1 VRLKSISCFS
11 FYAACMALKRIQK
24 ENMQNV
30 DCNIKKQFL
39 LASVALAAGLLSASV
54 LAKDLRVIVHSSFD
68 LPKPLL
74 AKFESEAGVKL
85 KIVKGGDSG
94 EMLNKLILTRKAP
107 IADVVY
113 GIDNAQAVKAK
124 AADVLDMYDGAS
136 AQVESKAEFAGMA
149 VAVDY
154 GFVTLNYDKA
164 TVAKRGTPLPK
175 SLEELTQP
183 AYKKW
188 LVVENPAT
196 SGPGYAFLLATIA
209 HMGEEKA
216 FAWWKSMRAN
226 DMKVAKGWTEAYYT
240 DFSRNGGAYPI
251 VVSYAS
257 SPAAEVFYSKDKLID
272 SPTAS
277 LFLPGAVFKQV
288 EGVALIKG
296 GKQRAEAEKFLEFMR
311 SNDVQEAMQT
321 TMWMFPMLSTTKRAD
336 VMKYAPEPAKF
347 ESMPATVIAEKGA
360 GWISRW
366 TKTVLK

>member
-1 VRLKSISCFS
+1 MNKRFFI
-11 FYAACMALKRIQK
+11 YAAAMVFSALST
-24 ENMQNV
+24 
-30 DCNIKKQFL
+30 FST
-39 LASVALAAGLLSASV
+39 LAS
-54 LAKDLRVIVHSSFD
+54 AKDLRVIVHSSFD

-94 EMLNKLILTRKAP
+94 EMLNKLILTKKAP

-124 AADVLDMYDGAS
+124 AADVLDVYDGAALS
-136 AQVESKAEFAGMA
+136 KEAQGDSKAEFAGMA

-164 TVAKRGTPLPK
+164 AVAKRGLPLPK

-209 HMGEEKA
+209 NMGEEKA

-257 SPAAEVFYSKDKLID
+257 SPAAEVFYSKEKLTE

-277 LFLPGAVFKQV
+277 LFLPGGVFRQV

-311 SNDVQEAMQT
+311 TADVQEALQT
-321 TMWMFPMLSTTKRAD
+321 TMWMYPMQSTTKRVDA
-336 VMKYAPEPAKF
+336 MRFAPEPTKF
-347 ESMPATVIAEKGA
+347 ESLPPSVIAEKGA
-360 GWISRW
+360 AWISRW

>member
-1 VRLKSISCFS
+1 MNKRFFI
-11 FYAACMALKRIQK
+11 YAAAMVFSALST
-24 ENMQNV
+24 
-30 DCNIKKQFL
+30 FST
-39 LASVALAAGLLSASV
+39 LAS
-54 LAKDLRVIVHSSFD
+54 AKDLRVIVHSSFD

-94 EMLNKLILTRKAP
+94 EMLNKLILTKKAP

-124 AADVLDMYDGAS
+124 AADVLDVYDGAALS
-136 AQVESKAEFAGMA
+136 KEAQGDSKAEFAGMA

-164 TVAKRGTPLPK
+164 AVAKRGLPLPK

-209 HMGEEKA
+209 NMGEEKA

-257 SPAAEVFYSKDKLID
+257 SPAAEVFYSKEKLTE

-277 LFLPGAVFKQV
+277 LFLPGGVFRQV

-296 GKQRAEAEKFLEFMR
+296 GAQRPAAEKFLEFMR
-311 SNDVQEAMQT
+311 TAEVQEALQT
-321 TMWMFPMLSTTKRAD
+321 TMWMYPMQNTTKRVDA
-336 VMKYAPEPAKF
+336 MRFAPEPTKF
-347 ESMPATVIAEKGA
+347 ESLPPSVIAEKGA
-360 GWISRW
+360 AWISRW

>member
-1 VRLKSISCFS
+1 MKS
-11 FYAACMALKRIQK
+11 
-24 ENMQNV
+24 
-30 DCNIKKQFL
+30 IKKQFL
-39 LASVALAAGLLSASV
+39 LASVALAAGFLSASV

-74 AKFESEAGVKL
+74 AKFESQAGIKL

-113 GIDNAQAVKAK
+113 GIDNAQAVRAK
-124 AADVLDMYDGAS
+124 AADIIDTYDGAA
-136 AQVESKAEFAGMA
+136 AQGESKTEFAGMA

-209 HMGEEKA
+209 NMGEEKA
-216 FAWWKSMRAN
+216 FAWWKSMRGN
-226 DMKVAKGWTEAYYT
+226 GMKVAKGWTEAYYT

-257 SPAAEVFYSKDKLID
+257 SPAAEVFYSKEKLTD

-277 LFLPGAVFKQV
+277 LFLPGAVFRQV

-311 SNDVQEAMQT
+311 TADVQEALQT
-321 TMWMFPMLSTTKRAD
+321 TMWMYPIQSTTKRAEA
-336 VMKYAPEPAKF
+336 MRFAPEPAKF
-347 ESMPATVIAEKGA
+347 ESMPAAVIAEKGA

>member
-1 VRLKSISCFS
+1 MNKIS
-11 FYAACMALKRIQK
+11 
-24 ENMQNV
+24 
-30 DCNIKKQFL
+30 KKFL
-39 LASVALAAGLLSASV
+39 LGALVLAASVLSVSA

-85 KIVKGGDSG
+85 KIIKGGDSG

-124 AADVLDMYDGAS
+124 AAGVLDIYDGA
-136 AQVESKAEFAGMA
+136 AVQKEVNGESKAEFAGMA

-164 TVAKRGTPLPK
+164 AVAKRGLPLPK

-209 HMGEEKA
+209 GMGEEKA
-216 FAWWKSMRAN
+216 FAWWKSMRGN
-226 DMKVAKGWTEAYYT
+226 GMKVAKGWTEAYYT
-240 DFSRNGGAYPI
+240 DFSRNGGAYPL

-257 SPAAEVFYSKDKLID
+257 SPAAEVFYSKEKLTE

-277 LFLPGAVFKQV
+277 LFLAGGVLRQV

-296 GKQRAEAEKFLEFMR
+296 GAQRPVAEKFLEFMR
-311 SNDVQEAMQT
+311 TAEVQEALQT
-321 TMWMFPMLSTTKRAD
+321 TMWMYPIQNTTKRAD
-336 VMKYAPEPAKF
+336 AMRFAPEPTKF
-347 ESMPATVIAEKGA
+347 ESIAPAVIAEKGA

>member
-1 VRLKSISCFS
+1 
-11 FYAACMALKRIQK
+11 
-24 ENMQNV
+24 MQNV
-30 DCNIKKQFL
+30 KRNIKKQFL
-39 LASVALAAGLLSASV
+39 LVSVALAASVLSVSA

-74 AKFESEAGVKL
+74 AKFEAEAGVKL

-94 EMLNKLILTRKAP
+94 EMLNKLILTKKAP

-124 AADVLDMYDGAS
+124 AADVLDVYEGAS
-136 AQVESKAEFAGMA
+136 SQGESKAEFAGMA

-209 HMGEEKA
+209 NMGEEKA
-216 FAWWKSMRAN
+216 FAWWKSMRGN
-226 DMKVAKGWTEAYYT
+226 GMKVAKGWTEAYYT

-257 SPAAEVFYSKDKLID
+257 SPAAEVFYSKEKLTD

-321 TMWMFPMLSTTKRAD
+321 TMWMFPMLSTTKRAE
-336 VMKYAPEPAKF
+336 VMRFAPEPAKF
-347 ESMPATVIAEKGA
+347 ESLPAAVIAEKGA

>member
-1 VRLKSISCFS
+1 MNNIFKKSLWRSLAV
-11 FYAACMALKRIQK
+11 AATL
-24 ENMQNV
+24 
-30 DCNIKKQFL
+30 F
-39 LASVALAAGLLSASV
+39 SAS
-54 LAKDLRVIVHSSFD
+54 AMANDLRVIVHSSFD

-85 KIVKGGDSG
+85 KIIKGGDSG

-124 AADVLDMYDGAS
+124 AADVIEAYAGAS
-136 AQVESKAEFAGMA
+136 SQGESKTEFAGMA

-164 TVAKRGTPLPK
+164 AVAKRGLPLPK
-175 SLEELTQP
+175 SLDELTQA
-183 AYKKW
+183 AYQKW

-209 HMGEEKA
+209 GMGEEKA
-216 FAWWKSMRAN
+216 FAWWKTMRGN
-226 DMKVAKGWTEAYYT
+226 GMKVAKGWTEAYYT
-240 DFSRNGGAYPI
+240 DFSRNGGAYPF

-257 SPAAEVFYSKDKLID
+257 SPAAEVFYSKEKLTE

-277 LFLPGAVFKQV
+277 LFLPGGVFRQV

-296 GKQRAEAEKFLEFMR
+296 GAQRPAAEKFLEFMR
-311 SNDVQEAMQT
+311 TAEVQEAMQT
-321 TMWMFPMLSTTKRAD
+321 TMWMYPMQKTTKRAD
-336 VMKYAPEPAKF
+336 VMSYAPEPTKF
-347 ESMPATVIAEKGA
+347 ESLPPAVIAEKGA
-360 GWISRW
+360 EWISRW

>member
-1 VRLKSISCFS
+1 MNKIFKKSLLGSL
-11 FYAACMALKRIQK
+11 AL
-24 ENMQNV
+24 
-30 DCNIKKQFL
+30 
-39 LASVALAAGLLSASV
+39 VATFTV
-54 LAKDLRVIVHSSFD
+54 FAKDLRVIVHSSFD

-85 KIVKGGDSG
+85 KIIKGGDSG
-94 EMLNKLILTRKAP
+94 EMLNKLILTKKAP

-124 AADVLDMYDGAS
+124 AADVLDAYEGAS
-136 AQVESKAEFAGMA
+136 SQGESKAEFAGMA

-209 HMGEEKA
+209 NMGEEKA
-216 FAWWKSMRAN
+216 FAWWKSMRGN

-257 SPAAEVFYSKDKLID
+257 SPAAEVFYSKEKLTD

-277 LFLPGAVFKQV
+277 LFLPGAVFRQV

-311 SNDVQEAMQT
+311 SADVQEAMQT
-321 TMWMFPMLSTTKRAD
+321 TMWMYPIQNTTKRVDA
-336 VMKYAPEPAKF
+336 MRFAPEPAKF
-347 ESMPATVIAEKGA
+347 DSLPPAVIAEKGA
-360 GWISRW
+360 EWISRW

>member
-1 VRLKSISCFS
+1 MITS
-11 FYAACMALKRIQK
+11 IQK
-24 ENMQNV
+24 QLQ
-30 DCNIKKQFL
+30 KQSL
-39 LASVALAAGLLSASV
+39 RAAVAIAVGVLSVTVSASAF
-54 LAKDLRVIVHSSFD
+54 AKDLRVIVNSSFD

-124 AADVLDMYDGAS
+124 AADVIDVYNGA
-136 AQVESKAEFAGMA
+136 AGQGNESKTEFGGMA

-154 GFVTLNYDKA
+154 GFVALNYDKA

-216 FAWWKSMRAN
+216 FDWWKSMRGN
-226 DMKVAKGWTEAYYT
+226 GMKVAKGWTEAYYT
-240 DFSRNGGAYPI
+240 DFSRNGGAYPL

-257 SPAAEVFYSKDKLID
+257 SPAAEVFYSKEKLTE

-277 LFLPGAVFKQV
+277 LFLPGAVFRQV

-311 SNDVQEAMQT
+311 SADVQEAMQT
-321 TMWMFPMLSTTKRAD
+321 TMWMYPIQNTTKRVDA
-336 VMKYAPEPAKF
+336 MRFAPEPAKF
-347 ESMPATVIAEKGA
+347 ESIAPVVIAEKGA

>member
-1 VRLKSISCFS
+1 MNKRFCIFAVATVFS
-11 FYAACMALKRIQK
+11 
-24 ENMQNV
+24 
-30 DCNIKKQFL
+30 
-39 LASVALAAGLLSASV
+39 ALACAQEL
-54 LAKDLRVIVHSSFD
+54 KVIVHSSFD

-74 AKFESEAGVKL
+74 AKFETQAGVKL
-85 KIVKGGDSG
+85 SIIKGGDSG

-124 AADVLDMYDGAS
+124 AADVIEAYSGAS
-136 AQVESKAEFAGMA
+136 SQGESKAEFAGMA

-164 TVAKRGTPLPK
+164 AVAKRGLPLPK

-183 AYKKW
+183 AFQKW

-209 HMGEEKA
+209 NMGEEKA

-240 DFSRNGGAYPI
+240 DFSRNGGAYPL

-257 SPAAEVFYSKDKLID
+257 SPAAEVFYSKEKLTE

-277 LFLPGAVFKQV
+277 LFLPGGVFRQV

-296 GKQRAEAEKFLEFMR
+296 GAQRPAAEKFLEFMR
-311 SNDVQEAMQT
+311 TAEVQEALQT
-321 TMWMFPMLSTTKRAD
+321 TMWMYPIQNTTKRAD
-336 VMKYAPEPAKF
+336 AMRFAPEPAKF
-347 ESMPATVIAEKGA
+347 ESLPPAVIAEKGA
-360 GWISRW
+360 EWINRW

>member
-1 VRLKSISCFS
+1 MK
-11 FYAACMALKRIQK
+11 
-24 ENMQNV
+24 
-30 DCNIKKQFL
+30 NIKKHFL
-39 LASVALAAGLLSASV
+39 FASVAIAVGVLSISAS
-54 LAKDLRVIVHSSFD
+54 AKDLRVIVHSSFD

-94 EMLNKLILTRKAP
+94 EMLNKLILTKKAP

-124 AADVLDMYDGAS
+124 AADVLDAYEGAS
-136 AQVESKAEFAGMA
+136 SQGESKTEFAGMA

-175 SLEELTQP
+175 SLEDLTQP

-209 HMGEEKA
+209 NMGEEKA
-216 FAWWKSMRAN
+216 FAWWKSMRGN
-226 DMKVAKGWTEAYYT
+226 GMKVAKGWTEAYYT

-257 SPAAEVFYSKDKLID
+257 SPAAEVFYSKEKLTE

-321 TMWMFPMLSTTKRAD
+321 TMWMFPMQSTTKRAD
-336 VMKYAPEPAKF
+336 VMKYAAEPAKF
-347 ESMPATVIAEKGA
+347 DSLPAAVIAEKGA

>member
-1 VRLKSISCFS
+1 MNKIFKKS
-11 FYAACMALKRIQK
+11 
-24 ENMQNV
+24 
-30 DCNIKKQFL
+30 L
-39 LASVALAAGLLSASV
+39 LGSLALAATLFSAAA
-54 LAKDLRVIVHSSFD
+54 LANDLRVIVHSSFD

-124 AADVLDMYDGAS
+124 EADVIDAYDGAS
-136 AQVESKAEFAGMA
+136 AQGESKAEFAGMA

-164 TVAKRGTPLPK
+164 SVAKRGTPLPK

-209 HMGEEKA
+209 NMGEEKA
-216 FAWWKSMRAN
+216 FAWWKSMRGN
-226 DMKVAKGWTEAYYT
+226 GMKVAKGWTEAYYT
-240 DFSRNGGAYPI
+240 DFSRNGGAYPL

-257 SPAAEVFYSKDKLID
+257 SPAAEVFYSKDKLTE

-277 LFLPGAVFKQV
+277 LFLPGAVFRQV

-296 GKQRAEAEKFLEFMR
+296 GKQRAEAVKFLEFMR
-311 SNDVQEAMQT
+311 TAEVQEALQT
-321 TMWMFPMLSTTKRAD
+321 TMWMYPIQNTTKRVDA
-336 VMKYAPEPAKF
+336 MRFAPEPAKF
-347 ESMPATVIAEKGA
+347 DSLPPTVIAEKGA

>member
-1 VRLKSISCFS
+1 MKS
-11 FYAACMALKRIQK
+11 
-24 ENMQNV
+24 
-30 DCNIKKQFL
+30 IKKQFL
-39 LASVALAAGLLSASV
+39 LASVALAAGFLSASV

-74 AKFESEAGVKL
+74 AKFESQAGIKL

-113 GIDNAQAVKAK
+113 GIDNAQAVRAK
-124 AADVLDMYDGAS
+124 AADIIDTYDGAA
-136 AQVESKAEFAGMA
+136 AQGESKTEFAGMA

-209 HMGEEKA
+209 NMGEEKA
-216 FAWWKSMRAN
+216 FAWWKSMRGN
-226 DMKVAKGWTEAYYT
+226 GMKVAKGWTEAYYT

-257 SPAAEVFYSKDKLID
+257 SPAAEVFYSKEKLTD

-277 LFLPGAVFKQV
+277 LFLPGAVFRQV

-321 TMWMFPMLSTTKRAD
+321 TMWMFPMQNTTKRAD
-336 VMKYAPEPAKF
+336 VMKYAAEPAKF
-347 ESMPATVIAEKGA
+347 DSMPAAVIAEKGA

>member
-1 VRLKSISCFS
+1 MNNIFKKSLQSS
-11 FYAACMALKRIQK
+11 M
-24 ENMQNV
+24 V
-30 DCNIKKQFL
+30 
-39 LASVALAAGLLSASV
+39 LAAVCGATLFSMSASTAAT
-54 LAKDLRVIVHSSFD
+54 AKDLRVIVHSSFD

-94 EMLNKLILTRKAP
+94 EMLNKLILTKKAP

-124 AADVLDMYDGAS
+124 AADVLDAYDGAA
-136 AQVESKAEFAGMA
+136 AQGESKTEFAGMA

-175 SLEELTQP
+175 SLEDLTQP

-216 FAWWKSMRAN
+216 FAWWKSMRGN
-226 DMKVAKGWTEAYYT
+226 GMKVAKGWTEAYYT

-257 SPAAEVFYSKDKLID
+257 SPAAEVFYSKEKLTD

-277 LFLPGAVFKQV
+277 LYLPGAVFRQV
-288 EGVALIKG
+288 EGAALIKG

-321 TMWMFPMLSTTKRAD
+321 TMWMYPMQNTTKRAD

-347 ESMPATVIAEKGA
+347 ESMPAAVIAEKGA

>member
-1 VRLKSISCFS
+1 MNKRLFIFATALVFS
-11 FYAACMALKRIQK
+11 AFSA
-24 ENMQNV
+24 
-30 DCNIKKQFL
+30 F
-39 LASVALAAGLLSASV
+39 SLSAS
-54 LAKDLRVIVHSSFD
+54 AKDLRVIVHSSFD

-124 AADVLDMYDGAS
+124 AADVLDAYDGAS
-136 AQVESKAEFAGMA
+136 AKGESKAEFAGMA

-209 HMGEEKA
+209 NMGEEKA
-216 FAWWKSMRAN
+216 FAWWKSMRGN
-226 DMKVAKGWTEAYYT
+226 GMKVAKGWTEAYYT

-257 SPAAEVFYSKDKLID
+257 SPAAEVFYSKEKLTD

-277 LFLPGAVFKQV
+277 LFLPGAVFRQV

-311 SNDVQEAMQT
+311 SADVQEAMQT
-321 TMWMFPMLSTTKRAD
+321 TMWMYPIQNTTKRVD
-336 VMKYAPEPAKF
+336 VMRFAPEPAKF
-347 ESMPATVIAEKGA
+347 ESMAPAVIAEKGA
-360 GWISRW
+360 EWISRW

>member
-1 VRLKSISCFS
+1 LKDISCFS
-11 FYAACMALKRIQK
+11 FYAACVALKRIQK

-30 DCNIKKQFL
+30 KRNIKKQFL
-39 LASVALAAGLLSASV
+39 LASVALAASLMSASV
-54 LAKDLRVIVHSSFD
+54 WAKDLRVIVHSSFD

-74 AKFESEAGVKL
+74 AKFESQAGVKL

-94 EMLNKLILTRKAP
+94 EMLNKLILTKKAP

-124 AADVLDMYDGAS
+124 AADVLDAYEGAS
-136 AQVESKAEFAGMA
+136 SQGESKAEFAGMA

-175 SLEELTQP
+175 SLEELAQP

-209 HMGEEKA
+209 NMGEEKA
-216 FAWWKSMRAN
+216 FAWWKSMRGN
-226 DMKVAKGWTEAYYT
+226 GMKVAKGWTEAYYT

-257 SPAAEVFYSKDKLID
+257 SPAAEVFYSKEKLTD

-277 LFLPGAVFKQV
+277 LFLPGAVFRQV

-296 GKQRAEAEKFLEFMR
+296 GKQRPEAEKFLEFMR
-311 SNDVQEAMQT
+311 SADVQEAMQT
-321 TMWMFPMLSTTKRAD
+321 TMWMYPMQNTTKRAD

-347 ESMPATVIAEKGA
+347 ESMPAAVIAEKGA

>member
-1 VRLKSISCFS
+1 MNKRFCI
-11 FYAACMALKRIQK
+11 YAAAM
-24 ENMQNV
+24 V
-30 DCNIKKQFL
+30 FSVFSTFTT
-39 LASVALAAGLLSASV
+39 LAS
-54 LAKDLRVIVHSSFD
+54 AKDLRVIVHSSFD

-85 KIVKGGDSG
+85 KIIKGGDSG

-113 GIDNAQAVKAK
+113 GIDNAQAVKAQ
-124 AADVLDMYDGAS
+124 AADVLDAYEGAALS
-136 AQVESKAEFAGMA
+136 KEAQGDSKAEFAGMA

-175 SLEELTQP
+175 SLEELTLP

-209 HMGEEKA
+209 NMGEEKA

-257 SPAAEVFYSKDKLID
+257 SPAAEVFYSKEKLAD

-277 LFLPGAVFKQV
+277 LFLPGAVFRQV

-296 GKQRAEAEKFLEFMR
+296 GKQRAEAKKFLEFMR

-321 TMWMFPMLSTTKRAD
+321 TMWMFPMQSTTKRAD
-336 VMKYAPEPAKF
+336 VMKYAAEPAKF
-347 ESMPATVIAEKGA
+347 DSLPAAVIDEKGA

>member
-1 VRLKSISCFS
+1 MTEVHKVLLFLCVLQRAIFH
-11 FYAACMALKRIQK
+11 K
-24 ENMQNV
+24 EFEEKMK
-30 DCNIKKQFL
+30 NIKKQFL

-94 EMLNKLILTRKAP
+94 EMLNKLILTKKAP

-124 AADVLDMYDGAS
+124 AADVLDAYDGAA
-136 AQVESKAEFAGMA
+136 AQGESKTEFAGMA

-164 TVAKRGTPLPK
+164 TVAKRGIPLPK

-209 HMGEEKA
+209 NMGEEKA
-216 FAWWKSMRAN
+216 FAWWKSMRGN
-226 DMKVAKGWTEAYYT
+226 GMKVAKGWTEAYYT

-257 SPAAEVFYSKDKLID
+257 SPAAEVFYSKEKLTE

-277 LFLPGAVFKQV
+277 LFLPGAVFRQV

-296 GKQRAEAEKFLEFMR
+296 GKQRAEAERFLEFMR

-321 TMWMFPMLSTTKRAD
+321 TMWMFPMQSTTKRAD

-347 ESMPATVIAEKGA
+347 ESMPAAVIAEKGA

>member
-1 VRLKSISCFS
+1 MKI
-11 FYAACMALKRIQK
+11 
-24 ENMQNV
+24 
-30 DCNIKKQFL
+30 IKKQFL

-85 KIVKGGDSG
+85 KIIKGGDSG
-94 EMLNKLILTRKAP
+94 EMLNKLILTKKAP

-124 AADVLDMYDGAS
+124 AADVLDVYDGIS
-136 AQVESKAEFAGMA
+136 SQGESKAEFAGMA

-209 HMGEEKA
+209 NMGEEKA
-216 FAWWKSMRAN
+216 FAWWKSMRGN
-226 DMKVAKGWTEAYYT
+226 GMKVAKGWTEAYYT

-257 SPAAEVFYSKDKLID
+257 SPAAEVFYSKEKLTD

-277 LFLPGAVFKQV
+277 LFLPGAVFRQV

-296 GKQRAEAEKFLEFMR
+296 GKQRVEAEKFLEFMR
-311 SNDVQEAMQT
+311 SADVQEAMQT
-321 TMWMFPMLSTTKRAD
+321 TMWMYPIQNTTKRAD
-336 VMKYAPEPAKF
+336 AMRFAPEPAKF
-347 ESMPATVIAEKGA
+347 DSLPPAVIAEKGA
-360 GWISRW
+360 EWISRW

>member
-1 VRLKSISCFS
+1 MNNIFKKSLQSS
-11 FYAACMALKRIQK
+11 L
-24 ENMQNV
+24 V
-30 DCNIKKQFL
+30 
-39 LASVALAAGLLSASV
+39 LAAVCAATFFSVSAT
-54 LAKDLRVIVHSSFD
+54 AKDLRVIVHSSFD

-94 EMLNKLILTRKAP
+94 EMLNKLILTKKAP

-113 GIDNAQAVKAK
+113 GIDNAQVIKAK
-124 AADVLDMYDGAS
+124 AADVLDAYNGS
-136 AQVESKAEFAGMA
+136 ALSKEAQGDSKAEFAGMA

-216 FAWWKSMRAN
+216 FEWWKSMRGN
-226 DMKVAKGWTEAYYT
+226 GMKVAKGWTEAYYT

-257 SPAAEVFYSKDKLID
+257 SPAAEVFYSKEKLTD

-321 TMWMFPMLSTTKRAD
+321 TMWMFPMQATTKRAD

-347 ESMPATVIAEKGA
+347 DSMPAAVIAEKGA

>member
-1 VRLKSISCFS
+1 MNNIFKKSLQSS
-11 FYAACMALKRIQK
+11 M
-24 ENMQNV
+24 V
-30 DCNIKKQFL
+30 
-39 LASVALAAGLLSASV
+39 LAAVCGATLFSMSASTAAT
-54 LAKDLRVIVHSSFD
+54 AKDLRVIVHSSFD

-94 EMLNKLILTRKAP
+94 EMLNKLILTKKAP

-124 AADVLDMYDGAS
+124 AADVLDAYEGAS
-136 AQVESKAEFAGMA
+136 SQGESKAEFAGMA

-164 TVAKRGTPLPK
+164 SVAKRGTPLPK
-175 SLEELTQP
+175 SLEDLTQP

-216 FAWWKSMRAN
+216 FAWWKSMRGN
-226 DMKVAKGWTEAYYT
+226 GMKVSKGWTEAYYT

-257 SPAAEVFYSKDKLID
+257 SPAAEVYYSKEKLTD

-277 LFLPGAVFKQV
+277 LYLPGAVFRQV
-288 EGVALIKG
+288 EGAALIKG

-321 TMWMFPMLSTTKRAD
+321 TMWMYPMQNTTKRAD

-347 ESMPATVIAEKGA
+347 ESMPAAVIAEKGA
-360 GWISRW
+360 DWISRW

>member
-1 VRLKSISCFS
+1 
-11 FYAACMALKRIQK
+11 
-24 ENMQNV
+24 MQNV
-30 DCNIKKQFL
+30 KRNIKKQFL
-39 LASVALAAGLLSASV
+39 LASIALAAGVLSVSA

-94 EMLNKLILTRKAP
+94 EMLNKLILTKKAP

-124 AADVLDMYDGAS
+124 AADVLDAYEGIS
-136 AQVESKAEFAGMA
+136 SQGESKAEFAGMA

-209 HMGEEKA
+209 NMGEEKA
-216 FAWWKSMRAN
+216 FAWWKSMRGN
-226 DMKVAKGWTEAYYT
+226 GMKVAKGWTEAYYT

-257 SPAAEVFYSKDKLID
+257 SPAAEVFYSKEKLTD

-277 LFLPGAVFKQV
+277 LFLPGAVFRQV

-311 SNDVQEAMQT
+311 TADVQEALQT
-321 TMWMFPMLSTTKRAD
+321 TMWMYPIQSTTKRAEA
-336 VMKYAPEPAKF
+336 MRFAPEPAKF
-347 ESMPATVIAEKGA
+347 ESMPAAVIAEKGA

>member
-1 VRLKSISCFS
+1 MNKRLFIFATAMVFS
-11 FYAACMALKRIQK
+11 AFSA
-24 ENMQNV
+24 
-30 DCNIKKQFL
+30 F
-39 LASVALAAGLLSASV
+39 SVSAS
-54 LAKDLRVIVHSSFD
+54 AKDLRVIVHSSFD

-74 AKFESEAGVKL
+74 AKFEAEAGVKL

-94 EMLNKLILTRKAP
+94 EMLNKLILTKKAP

-124 AADVLDMYDGAS
+124 AADVLDVYEGAS
-136 AQVESKAEFAGMA
+136 SQGESKTEFAGMA

-164 TVAKRGTPLPK
+164 TVAKRGVPLPK
-175 SLEELTQP
+175 SLEELTHP

-209 HMGEEKA
+209 NMGEEKA
-216 FAWWKSMRAN
+216 FAWWKSMRGN
-226 DMKVAKGWTEAYYT
+226 GMKVAKGWTEAYYT
-240 DFSRNGGAYPI
+240 DFSRNGGVYPI

-257 SPAAEVFYSKDKLID
+257 SPAAEVFYSKEKLTD

-321 TMWMFPMLSTTKRAD
+321 TMWMFPMQSTTKRAD
-336 VMKYAPEPAKF
+336 VMKYAAEPAKF
-347 ESMPATVIAEKGA
+347 DSLPAAVIAEKGA

>member
-1 VRLKSISCFS
+1 
-11 FYAACMALKRIQK
+11 
-24 ENMQNV
+24 MQNV
-30 DCNIKKQFL
+30 KRNIKKQFL
-39 LASVALAAGLLSASV
+39 LVAVALAASVLSLSA

-94 EMLNKLILTRKAP
+94 EMLNKLILTKKAP

-124 AADVLDMYDGAS
+124 AADVLDAYDGAA
-136 AQVESKAEFAGMA
+136 AQGESKTEFAGMA

-164 TVAKRGTPLPK
+164 TVAKRGVPLPK
-175 SLEELTQP
+175 SLEELTHP

-209 HMGEEKA
+209 NMGEEKA
-216 FAWWKSMRAN
+216 FAWWKSMRGN
-226 DMKVAKGWTEAYYT
+226 GMKVAKGWTEAYYT
-240 DFSRNGGAYPI
+240 DFSRNGGVYPI

-257 SPAAEVFYSKDKLID
+257 SPAAEVFYSKEKLTD

-321 TMWMFPMLSTTKRAD
+321 TMWMFPMQSTTKRAD
-336 VMKYAPEPAKF
+336 VMKYAAEPAKF
-347 ESMPATVIAEKGA
+347 DSLPAAVIAEKGA

>member
-1 VRLKSISCFS
+1 MNNIFKKSLQNSLVL
-11 FYAACMALKRIQK
+11 AAVCAATL
-24 ENMQNV
+24 
-30 DCNIKKQFL
+30 F
-39 LASVALAAGLLSASV
+39 SVAAN
-54 LAKDLRVIVHSSFD
+54 AKDLRVIVHSSFD

-94 EMLNKLILTRKAP
+94 EMLNKLILTKKAP

-113 GIDNAQAVKAK
+113 GIDNAQAIKAK
-124 AADVLDMYDGAS
+124 AADVLDAYDGS
-136 AQVESKAEFAGMA
+136 ALSKEAQGDSKAEFAGMA

-164 TVAKRGTPLPK
+164 TVAKRGIPLPK

-209 HMGEEKA
+209 NMGEEKA
-216 FAWWKSMRAN
+216 FEWWKSMRGN
-226 DMKVAKGWTEAYYT
+226 GMKVAKGWTEAYYT

-257 SPAAEVFYSKDKLID
+257 SPAAEVFYSKEKLTD

-321 TMWMFPMLSTTKRAD
+321 TMWMFPMQATTKRAD

-347 ESMPATVIAEKGA
+347 DSMPAAVIAEKGA

>member
-1 VRLKSISCFS
+1 MSKR
-11 FYAACMALKRIQK
+11 FYI
-24 ENMQNV
+24 
-30 DCNIKKQFL
+30 F
-39 LASVALAAGLLSASV
+39 ASALAAAAFSIPV
-54 LAKDLRVIVHSSFD
+54 WAKDLRVIVHSSFD

-74 AKFESEAGVKL
+74 AKFESETGVKL
-85 KIVKGGDSG
+85 AIVKGGDSG
-94 EMLNKLILTRKAP
+94 EMLNKLILTKKAP

-113 GIDNAQAVKAK
+113 GIDNAQVVKAT
-124 AADVLDMYDGAS
+124 AADVLDAYAGAALS
-136 AQVESKAEFAGMA
+136 KEAQSDSKTEFAGMA

-154 GFVTLNYDKA
+154 GFVALNYDKA
-164 TVAKRGTPLPK
+164 TVAKRGVPLPK

-216 FAWWKSMRAN
+216 FEWWKSMRAN

-257 SPAAEVFYSKDKLID
+257 SPAAEVFYSKEKLAD

-277 LFLPGAVFKQV
+277 LFLPGSVFRQV
-288 EGVALIKG
+288 EGAALIKG

-321 TMWMFPMLSTTKRAD
+321 TMWMFPMQATTKRAD
-336 VMKYAPEPAKF
+336 VMKYAAEPGKF
-347 ESMPATVIAEKGA
+347 ESLPAAVIAEKGA
-360 GWISRW
+360 GWINRW

>member
-1 VRLKSISCFS
+1 MNKIFKKSLQSS
-11 FYAACMALKRIQK
+11 L
-24 ENMQNV
+24 
-30 DCNIKKQFL
+30 
-39 LASVALAAGLLSASV
+39 ALAAVCAATLFSLSAT
-54 LAKDLRVIVHSSFD
+54 AKDLRVIVHSSFD

-94 EMLNKLILTRKAP
+94 EMLNKLILTKKAP

-124 AADVLDMYDGAS
+124 AADVLDMYDGPA
-136 AQVESKAEFAGMA
+136 AQGDSKAEFAGMV

-154 GFVTLNYDKA
+154 GFVALNYDKA
-164 TVAKRGTPLPK
+164 TVAKRGVPLPK

-216 FAWWKSMRAN
+216 FEWWKSMRGN
-226 DMKVAKGWTEAYYT
+226 GMKVAKGWTEAYYT

-257 SPAAEVFYSKDKLID
+257 SPAAEVFYSKEKLTD

-277 LFLPGAVFKQV
+277 LFLPGSVFRQV
-288 EGVALIKG
+288 EGAALIKG

-321 TMWMFPMLSTTKRAD
+321 TMWMFPMQSTTKRAD
-336 VMKYAPEPAKF
+336 VMKYAVEPAKF
-347 ESMPATVIAEKGA
+347 ESLPATVIAEKGA

>member
-1 VRLKSISCFS
+1 MNNIFKKS
-11 FYAACMALKRIQK
+11 L
-24 ENMQNV
+24 QNSLV
-30 DCNIKKQFL
+30 
-39 LASVALAAGLLSASV
+39 LAAVCAATLFSVSAS
-54 LAKDLRVIVHSSFD
+54 AKDLRVIVHSSFD

-74 AKFESEAGVKL
+74 AKFEAEAGVKL

-94 EMLNKLILTRKAP
+94 EMLNKLILTKKAP

-124 AADVLDMYDGAS
+124 AADVLDAYDGAS
-136 AQVESKAEFAGMA
+136 SQGESKAEFAGMA

-216 FAWWKSMRAN
+216 FAWWKSMRGN
-226 DMKVAKGWTEAYYT
+226 GMKVAKGWTEAYYT

-257 SPAAEVFYSKDKLID
+257 SPAAEVFYSKEKLTE
-272 SPTAS
+272 SPTVS
-277 LFLPGAVFKQV
+277 LFLPGSVFRQV
-288 EGVALIKG
+288 EGAALIKG

-321 TMWMFPMLSTTKRAD
+321 TMWMYPMQNTTKRAD

-347 ESMPATVIAEKGA
+347 ESMPAAVIAEKGA
-360 GWISRW
+360 DWISRW

>member
-1 VRLKSISCFS
+1 MNNIFKKSLQSS
-11 FYAACMALKRIQK
+11 M
-24 ENMQNV
+24 V
-30 DCNIKKQFL
+30 
-39 LASVALAAGLLSASV
+39 LAAVCGATLFSMPVSTAAT
-54 LAKDLRVIVHSSFD
+54 AKDLRVIVHSSFD

-74 AKFESEAGVKL
+74 AKFESEAGIKL

-94 EMLNKLILTRKAP
+94 EMLNKLILTKKAP

-124 AADVLDMYDGAS
+124 AADVLDAYEGAS
-136 AQVESKAEFAGMA
+136 SLGESKAEFAGMA

-175 SLEELTQP
+175 SLEDLTQP

-216 FAWWKSMRAN
+216 FAWWKSMRSN
-226 DMKVAKGWTEAYYT
+226 GMKVAKGWTEAYYT

-257 SPAAEVFYSKDKLID
+257 SPAAEVFYSKEKLAD

-277 LFLPGAVFKQV
+277 LFLPGAVFRQV
-288 EGVALIKG
+288 EGAALIKG

-321 TMWMFPMLSTTKRAD
+321 TMWMFPMQGTTKRAD

-347 ESMPATVIAEKGA
+347 ESMPGAVIAEKGA

>member
-1 VRLKSISCFS
+1 MNNIFKKSLQNSLVL
-11 FYAACMALKRIQK
+11 AAVCAATL
-24 ENMQNV
+24 
-30 DCNIKKQFL
+30 F
-39 LASVALAAGLLSASV
+39 SVAAN
-54 LAKDLRVIVHSSFD
+54 AKDLRVIVHSSFD

-94 EMLNKLILTRKAP
+94 EMLNKLILTKKAP

-113 GIDNAQAVKAK
+113 GIDNAQAIKAK
-124 AADVLDMYDGAS
+124 AADVLDAYDGS
-136 AQVESKAEFAGMA
+136 ALSKEAQGDSKAEFAGMA

-164 TVAKRGTPLPK
+164 TVAKRGIPLPK

-216 FAWWKSMRAN
+216 FEWWKSMRGN
-226 DMKVAKGWTEAYYT
+226 GMKVAKGWTEAYYT

-257 SPAAEVFYSKDKLID
+257 SPAAEVFYSKEKLTD

-321 TMWMFPMLSTTKRAD
+321 TMWMFPMQNTTKRAD

-347 ESMPATVIAEKGA
+347 DSMPAAVIAEKGA

>member
-1 VRLKSISCFS
+1 
-11 FYAACMALKRIQK
+11 
-24 ENMQNV
+24 MQNV
-30 DCNIKKQFL
+30 KRNIKKQFL

-74 AKFESEAGVKL
+74 AKFEAEAGVKL

-124 AADVLDMYDGAS
+124 AADIIDTYDGAA
-136 AQVESKAEFAGMA
+136 AQGESKTEFAGMA

-175 SLEELTQP
+175 SLEELAQP

-209 HMGEEKA
+209 NMGEEKA
-216 FAWWKSMRAN
+216 FAWWKSMRGN
-226 DMKVAKGWTEAYYT
+226 GMKVAKGWTEAYYT

-257 SPAAEVFYSKDKLID
+257 SPAAEVFYSKEKLTD

-336 VMKYAPEPAKF
+336 VMKYAAEPAKF
-347 ESMPATVIAEKGA
+347 DSLPSAVIAEKGA

>member
-1 VRLKSISCFS
+1 MNNIFKKSLQSS
-11 FYAACMALKRIQK
+11 M
-24 ENMQNV
+24 V
-30 DCNIKKQFL
+30 
-39 LASVALAAGLLSASV
+39 LAAVCGATLFSMSASTAAT
-54 LAKDLRVIVHSSFD
+54 AKDLRVIVHSSFD

-94 EMLNKLILTRKAP
+94 EMLNKLILTKKAP

-124 AADVLDMYDGAS
+124 AADVLDTYDGAA
-136 AQVESKAEFAGMA
+136 AQGESKAEFAGMA

-164 TVAKRGTPLPK
+164 TVAKRGTPLPN
-175 SLEELTQP
+175 SLEDLTQP

-216 FAWWKSMRAN
+216 FAWWKSMRGN
-226 DMKVAKGWTEAYYT
+226 GMKVAKGWTEAYYT

-257 SPAAEVFYSKDKLID
+257 SPAAEVFYSKEKLAD

-277 LFLPGAVFKQV
+277 LYLPGAVFRQV
-288 EGVALIKG
+288 EGAALIKG

-321 TMWMFPMLSTTKRAD
+321 TMWMYPMQNTTKRAD

-347 ESMPATVIAEKGA
+347 ESMQAAVIAEKGA

>member
-1 VRLKSISCFS
+1 MNNIFKKS
-11 FYAACMALKRIQK
+11 L
-24 ENMQNV
+24 QNSLV
-30 DCNIKKQFL
+30 
-39 LASVALAAGLLSASV
+39 LAAVCAATLFSVSAS
-54 LAKDLRVIVHSSFD
+54 AKDLRVIVHSSFD

-74 AKFESEAGVKL
+74 AKFEAEAGVKL

-94 EMLNKLILTRKAP
+94 EMLNKLILTKKAP

-124 AADVLDMYDGAS
+124 AADVLDAYDGAS
-136 AQVESKAEFAGMA
+136 SQGESKAEFAGMA

-154 GFVTLNYDKA
+154 GFVALNYDKA

-175 SLEELTQP
+175 SLEDLTQP

-216 FAWWKSMRAN
+216 FAWWKSMRGN
-226 DMKVAKGWTEAYYT
+226 GMKVAKGWTEAYYT

-257 SPAAEVFYSKDKLID
+257 SPAAEVFYSKEKLTE

-277 LFLPGAVFKQV
+277 LFLPGSVFRQV
-288 EGVALIKG
+288 EGAALIKG

-321 TMWMFPMLSTTKRAD
+321 TMWMFPMQATTKRAD

-347 ESMPATVIAEKGA
+347 DSMPAAVIAEKGA

>member
-1 VRLKSISCFS
+1 MNKRSCILAIAMVFS
-11 FYAACMALKRIQK
+11 AFSA
-24 ENMQNV
+24 
-30 DCNIKKQFL
+30 FST
-39 LASVALAAGLLSASV
+39 LAS
-54 LAKDLRVIVHSSFD
+54 AKDLRVIVHSSFD

-94 EMLNKLILTRKAP
+94 EMLNKLILTKKAP

-124 AADVLDMYDGAS
+124 AADVLDAYNGAGLS
-136 AQVESKAEFAGMA
+136 KEAQGDSKAEFAGMA

-164 TVAKRGTPLPK
+164 TVAKRGIPLPK
-175 SLEELTQP
+175 SLEELAQP

-209 HMGEEKA
+209 NMGEEKA
-216 FAWWKSMRAN
+216 FAWWKSMRGN
-226 DMKVAKGWTEAYYT
+226 GMKVAKGWTEAYYT

-257 SPAAEVFYSKDKLID
+257 SPAAEVFYSKEKLTD

-277 LFLPGAVFKQV
+277 LFLPGAVFRQV

-311 SNDVQEAMQT
+311 TADVQEALQT
-321 TMWMFPMLSTTKRAD
+321 TMWMYPMQSTTKRAD
-336 VMKYAPEPAKF
+336 AMRYAPEPTKF
-347 ESMPATVIAEKGA
+347 ESLPAAVIAEKGA